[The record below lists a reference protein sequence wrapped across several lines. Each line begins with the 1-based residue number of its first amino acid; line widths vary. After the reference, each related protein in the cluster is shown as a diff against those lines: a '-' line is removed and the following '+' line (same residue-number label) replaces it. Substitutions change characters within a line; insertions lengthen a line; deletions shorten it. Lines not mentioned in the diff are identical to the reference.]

1 MKKNRFVPQ
10 GFEEAHNLMYSKNFD
25 VDVSSGKQPT
35 LRDIVNNYIMPAHMH
50 NGIDKQAEAEQAIKS
65 LMLSKLPEKKYV
77 SEDEDP
83 AKAYDDLVHQG
94 YNQAIEEITKTIKEI

>member
-1 MKKNRFVPQ
+1 MQNYTTRPIKLSRVSVLFGVEMKR
-10 GFEEAHNLMYSKNFD
+10 
-25 VDVSSGKQPT
+25 

-50 NGIDKQAEAEQAIKS
+50 NGIDKQAEAEQAIKA
-65 LMLSKLPEKKYV
+65 LLLSKLPEKKYV

-94 YNQAIEEITKTIKEI
+94 YNQAIDEITKTIEGL

>member
-1 MKKNRFVPQ
+1 MKTKPT
-10 GFEEAHNLMYSKNFD
+10 
-25 VDVSSGKQPT
+25 T
-35 LRDIVNNYIMPAHMH
+35 LRDILDQMAYNLEWIFPDIK
-50 NGIDKQAEAEQAIKS
+50 GSPRIDREKQNKIKTEAEQAIKS

-94 YNQAIEEITKTIKEI
+94 YNQAIEEITKIIKEI

>member
-1 MKKNRFVPQ
+1 MTNPERIKMKTKPT
-10 GFEEAHNLMYSKNFD
+10 
-25 VDVSSGKQPT
+25 T
-35 LRDIVNNYIMPAHMH
+35 LRSILDQSFNYALQDIVEPNAVSMIP
-50 NGIDKQAEAEQAIKS
+50 KQHLDQAEQAIKS

-94 YNQAIEEITKTIKEI
+94 YNQAIEEITKIIKEI

>member
-1 MKKNRFVPQ
+1 MKTKPT
-10 GFEEAHNLMYSKNFD
+10 
-25 VDVSSGKQPT
+25 T
-35 LRDIVNNYIMPAHMH
+35 LRDILDQMAYNLEWIFPDIK
-50 NGIDKQAEAEQAIKS
+50 GSPRIDREKQNKIKTEAEQAIKS

-94 YNQAIEEITKTIKEI
+94 YNQALDQWEQAILELMK